1 MWSPGPSGNV
11 LSPAGIPA
19 AMSRA
24 GIGLTVLGLAVALA
38 GLALA
43 LLLEDRFLGL
53 ALLLVGGF
61 LMVLPLTRPSL
72 DE

>member
-1 MWSPGPSGNV
+1 
-11 LSPAGIPA
+11 
-19 AMSRA
+19 MSRA
-24 GIGLTVLGLAVALA
+24 RVGLTVLGLLVALS

-43 LLLEDRFLGL
+43 LVLEDRFLGL